1 MTFTRPKVV
10 SEDVKLSERA
20 QASKV
25 GYNRK
30 ADATGRRLGCDF
42 MNAGTLAGN
51 DSLRAALRHYDE
63 VRETYLRALAEH
75 GVEFAPAGS
84 SDAEIAQLRDE
95 LAQRGAE
102 FRNAGASIRVGW
114 ISKAC
119 IECTGNKGSETF
131 STTFRCHRD
140 CYFCFNHNQADY
152 DKFVREGCP
161 WEEGLARAAET
172 YKNGLHRAHGR
183 GAAFELR
190 CVNRVPQPRTR
201 AFPRGAQAH
210 VYLGRPADRGHDAGA
225 A

>member
-1 MTFTRPKVV
+1 
-10 SEDVKLSERA
+10 
-20 QASKV
+20 
-25 GYNRK
+25 
-30 ADATGRRLGCDF
+30 

-63 VRETYLRALAEH
+63 VRETYLRALAKH

-102 FRNAGASIRVGW
+102 FRNAGASIRMGW

-161 WEEGLARAAET
+161 WEEGLTRAAET
-172 YKNGLHRAHGR
+172 YKNGLAVIGSRR
-183 GAAFELR
+183 RAAFELR
-190 CVNRVPQPRTR
+190 CVNRVPQPAHASFSPRRTSACIPR
-201 AFPRGAQAH
+201 ATC
-210 VYLGRPADRGHDAGA
+210 
-225 A
+225 

>member
-102 FRNAGASIRVGW
+102 FRNAGASIRMV
-114 ISKAC
+114 
-119 IECTGNKGSETF
+119 
-131 STTFRCHRD
+131 
-140 CYFCFNHNQADY
+140 
-152 DKFVREGCP
+152 
-161 WEEGLARAAET
+161 
-172 YKNGLHRAHGR
+172 
-183 GAAFELR
+183 
-190 CVNRVPQPRTR
+190 
-201 AFPRGAQAH
+201 
-210 VYLGRPADRGHDAGA
+210 
-225 A
+225 

>member
-1 MTFTRPKVV
+1 MTFTHPKVV

-102 FRNAGASIRVGW
+102 FRNAGASIRMGW

-172 YKNGLHRAHGR
+172 YKNGLAVIGLTGGEPLLSFDASIAFLNRAR
-183 GAAFELR
+183 ELFPEAHTSA
-190 CVNRVPQPRTR
+190 CIPRATC
-201 AFPRGAQAH
+201 
-210 VYLGRPADRGHDAGA
+210 
-225 A
+225 